1 MALFG
6 VSPVRGEKGVGRTY
20 RLTNTNTFPSESD
33 CGKFIMVLQQQ
44 WPSFMDRLP
53 GATLRIFRSGTDR
66 NVMQACWALQSK
78 EQADEMQAIGDEII
92 LPYRNKLMPRSLR
105 FEGILTG
112 ALPIHSR
119 SPLRCQ

>member
-1 MALFG
+1 MYQ
-6 VSPVRGEKGVGRTY
+6 VTI
-20 RLTNTNTFPSESD
+20 TNTFPSESD
-33 CGKFIMVLQQQ
+33 CDMFIMVLQQQ

-78 EQADEMQAIGDEII
+78 EHADELQAIGDEII

-105 FEGILTG
+105 SEGILTG
-112 ALPIHSR
+112 TIGDS
-119 SPLRCQ
+119 

>member
-1 MALFG
+1 MYQ
-6 VSPVRGEKGVGRTY
+6 VTI
-20 RLTNTNTFPSESD
+20 TNTSPSESD
-33 CGKFIMVLQQQ
+33 CDIFIMVLQQQ

-66 NVMQACWALQSK
+66 NVMQASWALQSK

-105 FEGILTG
+105 FEGILAG
-112 ALPIHSR
+112 AIGDS
-119 SPLRCQ
+119 